1 MAKSEK
7 NTGWPGFFR
16 LFAVLCA
23 ILCLLARQGAAL
35 SAATA
40 GDQRVFRIYVLL
52 TLWAVPALFMLWGMS
67 ALEDGRSASLSGML
81 LGYALPALVTLIVW
95 GAVYAV
101 TAHLL
106 GGGSFSLPL
115 IWQKLRAAAR
125 GSSPTY
131 LSMLYS
137 LIGLYLVLPVL
148 RRFTSSAARGEVLWF
163 LALCFVISSVLPR
176 WLALRPNDLLP
187 LLLAEE

>member
-148 RRFTSSAARGEVLWF
+148 RRFTASASRGGGAVVPGPVLCH
-163 LALCFVISSVLPR
+163 LV
-176 WLALRPNDLLP
+176 RPAP
-187 LLLAEE
+187 VAGPAAQRPAAPAA

>member
-52 TLWAVPALFMLWGMS
+52 TLWAVPALFMLWGMF

-148 RRFTSSAARGEVLWF
+148 RRFTASASRGEVLCH
-163 LALCFVISSVLPR
+163 LV
-176 WLALRPNDLLP
+176 RPAP
-187 LLLAEE
+187 VAGPAAQRPAAPAA